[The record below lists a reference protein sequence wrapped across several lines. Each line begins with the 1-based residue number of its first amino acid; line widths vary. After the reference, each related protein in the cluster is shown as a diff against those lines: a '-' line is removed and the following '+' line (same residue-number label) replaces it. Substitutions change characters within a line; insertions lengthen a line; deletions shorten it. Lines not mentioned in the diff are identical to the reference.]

1 MIELAN
7 VVLRRDPRSS
17 KTEEEEAAGFNK
29 KVSQILIALGT
40 GAFGWTDMRQE
51 HVSKIIENKLFRDA
65 PDNRHLLDT
74 VLTNQQSVVASVIKH
89 LLE

>member
-1 MIELAN
+1 MLKYDA
-7 VVLRRDPRSS
+7 LRM
-17 KTEEEEAAGFNK
+17 EEEEAAGFKK
-29 KVSQILIALGT
+29 KVSQILLALGT

-51 HVSKIIENKLFRDA
+51 HVSKIIENKLFRDT

-74 VLTNQQSVVASVIKH
+74 ALTNQQSEVASVIKR